1 MSNRSLIRGE
11 GLVTRISPDMEPQR
25 DDYRNYYEKPDMVV
39 NSVLLNSLGTRWPN
53 NLESDDSED
62 DDMLP
67 TEEYWAIPDDGW
79 TLVEKPHVK
88 SRGVRFGNITSYEAL
103 DGRVIEERNYYDAL
117 DDIVDN
123 SVLLNYQ
130 RKVIRNTST
139 LVEVSPNT
147 GGSFS
152 GCQTGYTCT
161 TGPVDNEP

>member
-1 MSNRSLIRGE
+1 
-11 GLVTRISPDMEPQR
+11 MEPQR

-88 SRGVRFGNITSYEAL
+88 SKSRGVRFGN
-103 DGRVIEERNYYDAL
+103 
-117 DDIVDN
+117 N

-152 GCQTGYTCT
+152 GCQTA
-161 TGPVDNEP
+161 V